1 MNKKCADKSSEEYKR
16 EYNIV
21 KKGEVSFIT
30 FQVFESLDWLV
41 HGFSTRLGGVSKGCF
56 SSMNLGF
63 ERGDEKEA
71 VTENYRRICGAIGF
85 SMGNIVFSDQIHET
99 EVKRVGKGDC
109 QGTGDFSVKKLK
121 GIDGLMTNEGNVVL
135 ATSYA
140 DCVPLFFADEKNHAI
155 AASHAGWRGT
165 IGGIGDKTVKAM
177 EREFGTKPEDL
188 KVVIGP
194 SICRDCY
201 EVSEDVAERFM
212 ELEGKTVLPS
222 PQNKPG
228 KYQLNLWLANEA
240 ILLKAGVLKKNI
252 HISGICT
259 CCNSELLFSHRASK
273 GKRGGMCGFIGIS
286 SQ

>member
-30 FQVFESLDWLV
+30 FPVFESLDWLV

-63 ERGDEKEA
+63 ERGDGKEA

>member
-30 FQVFESLDWLV
+30 FPVFESLDWLV
-41 HGFSTRLGGVSKGCF
+41 HGFSTRLGGISKGYF

-85 SMGNIVFSDQIHET
+85 SMENIVFSDQIHET
-99 EVKRVGKGDC
+99 EVERVGKGDC

-140 DCVPLFFADEKNHAI
+140 DCVPLFFADEKNHAV

-165 IGGIGDKTVKAM
+165 IGGIGEITVKAM

-212 ELEGKTVLPS
+212 EIERKAVLPS
-222 PQNKPG
+222 SQNKPG
-228 KYQLNLWLANEA
+228 KYQLDLWLANEA

-259 CCNSELLFSHRASK
+259 CCNSELLFSHRASR